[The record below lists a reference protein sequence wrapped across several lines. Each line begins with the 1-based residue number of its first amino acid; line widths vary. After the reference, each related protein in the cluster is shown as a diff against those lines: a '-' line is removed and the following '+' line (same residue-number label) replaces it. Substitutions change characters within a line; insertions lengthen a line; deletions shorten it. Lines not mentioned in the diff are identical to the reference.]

1 MKWFKMVILG
11 MVCVNFSFGCGEK
24 KETKIL
30 PDLPEGVQA
39 ISLLGDTL
47 YASSPYAGGTARQKY
62 EDAKTDYNADPKDV
76 DNIIWYGRRT
86 AYLGKYRD
94 AIKIFTEG
102 IKKHPEDAR
111 MYRHRGHRYIT
122 VREYDRAIVDFEKA
136 AELIEGTEDV
146 IEPDGAP
153 NAMNIPVSSLHQNIW
168 YHLGLAYYV
177 KNDMENALRV
187 YRKGIESTLNDD
199 MLVATTHW
207 LYMTLRRLGK
217 DDEAEKCLEPIKK
230 EMNVIESQAY
240 HQLCLLYK
248 SEVKTDNLASS
259 EFSSIMNDA
268 ADYGIGNWYY
278 YNGEKEKAKK
288 IFEKILKQKGWA
300 SFGYLAAEADYSRM

>member
-1 MKWFKMVILG
+1 MKWFKMVIWG
-11 MVCVNFSFGCGEK
+11 MVCFIFVFGCGEK

-30 PDLPEGVQA
+30 PDLPDGVQA

-47 YASSPYAGGTARQKY
+47 YASSPYAGGAAMKNFTTAK
-62 EDAKTDYNADPKDV
+62 ADYDADPRNA
-76 DNIIWYGRRT
+76 DNIIWYGRRN
-86 AYLGKYRD
+86 AYLGKYRE

-122 VREYDRAIVDFEKA
+122 LREYDRAIIDFELA
-136 AELIEGTEDV
+136 AKLINGTEDV
-146 IEPDGAP
+146 IETDGQP
-153 NAMNIPVSSLHQNIW
+153 NAQNIPVSSLHQNIW

-187 YRKGIESTLNDD
+187 YRKGIESSLNDD
-199 MLVATTHW
+199 MLAATTHW
-207 LYMTLRRLGK
+207 LYMTLRRMGK
-217 DDEAEKCLEPIKK
+217 DEDAKQCLEPIKK
-230 EMNVIESQAY
+230 EMNIIENQAY
-240 HQLCLLYK
+240 HNLCLLYK
-248 SEVKTDNLASS
+248 SEVSTENLSNS

-278 YNGEKEKAKK
+278 YNGDKEKAKE
-288 IFEKILKQKGWA
+288 IFEKLLKQKGWA
-300 SFGYLAAEADYSRM
+300 SFGYLAAESDYSRM

>member
-1 MKWFKMVILG
+1 MASILFFF
-11 MVCVNFSFGCGEK
+11 MFCSPEK
-24 KETKIL
+24 IETVDL
-30 PDLPEGVQA
+30 PDLPRGAQA

-47 YASSPYAGGTARQKY
+47 YTSSPYSGGTAMQKY
-62 EDAKTDYNADPKDV
+62 DTAKADYDADSMNA

-94 AIKIFTEG
+94 AIIIFTEG
-102 IKKHPEDAR
+102 IKKHPNDAR

-122 VREYDRAIVDFEKA
+122 IREYARAVVDFEHA
-136 AELIEGTEDV
+136 AKLIEGTKDV
-146 IEPDGAP
+146 IEPDGMP
-153 NAMNIPVSSLHQNIW
+153 NPQNIPVSSLHQNIW

-177 KNDMENALRV
+177 QNDLVNALRV

-217 DDEAEKCLEPIKK
+217 DEEARKCLQPIKK
-230 EMNVIESQAY
+230 EMNILESMAY

-248 SEVKTDNLASS
+248 DEVSINSIIGSERT
-259 EFSSIMNDA
+259 EIMNDA
-268 ADYGIGNWYY
+268 AGYGIGNWFY
-278 YNGEKEKAKK
+278 YNGQKDKAKK
-288 IFEKILKQKGWA
+288 IFSKLLKNKGWA
-300 SFGYLAAEADYSRM
+300 SFGYLAAEADFSRIK